1 MNRDMNQYR
10 NVAKNNHAVPDVFF
24 ILALQVI
31 YRAAFGDTASALSP
45 GALLFTLSENML
57 SPMKSMVLRSIAY
70 PYQCYFP
77 QVIAELINSVFKHT
91 RRECNR

>member
-10 NVAKNNHAVPDVFF
+10 NVAKHNNAVPDVFSVF
-24 ILALQVI
+24 VLQVI
-31 YRAAFGDTASALSP
+31 YRATFGDTASTLSP

-57 SPMKSMVLRSIAY
+57 FPMKSMVLQGIAY
-70 PYQCYFP
+70 PYRGYFP
-77 QVIAELINSVFKHT
+77 QLIAKLTNSVVKHT